1 MKKGFTLIELLVV
14 IAIIAILASMLLP
27 ALTQAR
33 DRAKTTKCLSNMKQL
48 GTAAQC
54 YMGDNASTYH
64 PYANSGTKNT
74 PGYKSWPHPLQQ
86 SGLMVSYL
94 GADEYGCMI
103 FGGHATT
110 KKRSRY
116 LCPAVT
122 SEMMAFGSSLT
133 NFVNINNTI
142 YSKGIKASRVVAPSR
157 SANYGETIGGAN
169 FVSPDSGDTGA
180 CRHFDYRHPGASS
193 IVVFFDGRAVGVTR
207 TKIMALVG
215 HYQQGFWK
223 PENRDNR
230 WQ

>member
-14 IAIIAILASMLLP
+14 IAIIAILAAMLLP

-33 DRAKTTKCLSNMKQL
+33 DRAKTTKCLNNMKQL

-54 YMGDNASTYH
+54 YMGDNASFYH
-64 PYANSGTKNT
+64 PYANSGNKNI

-103 FGGHATT
+103 FGGHGTT

-122 SEMMAFGSSLT
+122 SEMMAFGTSLV
-133 NFVNINNTI
+133 NFVNISDSI
-142 YSKGIKASRVVAPSR
+142 YAKGIKASRVVFPSR
-157 SANYGETIGGAN
+157 SANYAETVGGAR
-169 FVSPDSGDTGA
+169 FVSPDRGDVGE
-180 CRHFDYRHPGASS
+180 CRYLNYRHPGASS
-193 IVVFFDGRAVGVTR
+193 ITVFFDGRAVGVTQSR
-207 TKIMALVG
+207 IMALVN
-215 HYQQGFWK
+215 HYQQGFWV